1 MFDTGHA
8 VSMTTADGAEVLIH
22 VGIDTVQLNGQHYKA
37 CCKAGDRVKK
47 GDLLIE
53 FDPEAVK
60 AAGYETVTPVIICNT
75 DRFAAVKTEKTGN
88 KPVYPQK
95 FKYYSGK
102 EVITMKTIV
111 YTITDELGIHARP
124 AGMLVKEAAKFQ
136 SKIMVASPKKE
147 VDAKRIMGVMSM
159 GAKKGDPL
167 KVTIEGPDEDA
178 AAEAIEAF
186 LKANL

>member
-1 MFDTGHA
+1 
-8 VSMTTADGAEVLIH
+8 
-22 VGIDTVQLNGQHYKA
+22 
-37 CCKAGDRVKK
+37 
-47 GDLLIE
+47 
-53 FDPEAVK
+53 
-60 AAGYETVTPVIICNT
+60 
-75 DRFAAVKTEKTGN
+75 
-88 KPVYPQK
+88 
-95 FKYYSGK
+95 
-102 EVITMKTIV
+102 MKTIE

-159 GAKKGDPL
+159 GAKKWDPL